1 MGSLFSFVRDM
12 CRKGSGY
19 MDAKDFM
26 KSYEEHIKNVKGGN
40 IKMKELFNPE
50 EKNNEEMKSMD
61 LFSKATSTKE
71 KRVPDFSAEANT
83 SEKIEEEEDNGEKG
97 DSHANS
103 LAQELF
109 QQEVNFSKTGTV
121 NSAAE
126 ELELPDNMDMTALE
140 DEDGDSDVIRFPTA
154 KGRTMAEFEA
164 QCKAQRQREKEK
176 SNSKVD
182 NGRFRNRF
190 SKDSSNAITEHHKS
204 SGRTRSEFD
213 KQCEH
218 QRQLNEERKRKIED
232 RRNGF
237 ARDNSKSGLN
247 AMPFDLSKDETGFKP
262 ESRTVPKKQMDLSN
276 TIILTFPE
284 GIRNGDDNTLT
295 FTKGKYSYIVDL
307 TSKEAKEE
315 CAQTLRKNTYRSFAW
330 FQEST
335 GNKNWVLFDLAQYA
349 PDKKTG
355 LFLHV
360 KDSRRNLRI
369 TS

>member
-1 MGSLFSFVRDM
+1 MGSLFSFVRDT
-12 CRKGSGY
+12 CRKGNGY

-61 LFSKATSTKE
+61 FFSKATNVKE
-71 KRVPDFSAEANT
+71 ESVPDFSAEANT
-83 SEKIEEEEDNGEKG
+83 MEKKEEKDGSHT
-97 DSHANS
+97 DS
-103 LAQELF
+103 LEQELF
-109 QQEVNFSKTGTV
+109 QQEVNFSKIGTV

-176 SNSKVD
+176 SNSKID
-182 NGRFRNRF
+182 TDRFRNRF
-190 SKDSSNAITEHHKS
+190 SKDSSSTTMESHKS

-213 KQCEH
+213 KQCER
-218 QRQLNEERKRKIED
+218 QRQLNEERKRKREEKRNDFD
-232 RRNGF
+232 RN
-237 ARDNSKSGLN
+237 DSKSSLN
-247 AMPFDLSKDETGFKP
+247 EMPFDLSKDETGFKP
-262 ESRTVPKKQMDLSN
+262 ESRTVPKKQVDLSN

-284 GIRNGDDNTLT
+284 GIKDGDDNTLT

-315 CAQTLRKNTYRSFAW
+315 
-330 FQEST
+330 
-335 GNKNWVLFDLAQYA
+335 
-349 PDKKTG
+349 
-355 LFLHV
+355 
-360 KDSRRNLRI
+360 
-369 TS
+369 